1 VQLLVSWA
9 IVAISTL
16 YRRGTDDCAD
26 GEDCESEETSWW
38 IVSGSSAIN
47 ALGETVFI
55 LTVAASFLISFDS
68 YINAKARKPTLY
80 AILVI
85 NPDGGML
92 AFARAP
98 CATELPLTPFIVAAG
113 ALASAAVVRG
123 RTGINNVGVSHARFA
138 VWSQ

>member
-1 VQLLVSWA
+1 MQLLVSWA

-26 GEDCESEETSWW
+26 GEDCESEENSWW

-68 YINAKARKPTLY
+68 YINAKAR
-80 AILVI
+80 
-85 NPDGGML
+85 
-92 AFARAP
+92 
-98 CATELPLTPFIVAAG
+98 
-113 ALASAAVVRG
+113 
-123 RTGINNVGVSHARFA
+123 
-138 VWSQ
+138 

>member
-1 VQLLVSWA
+1 MQLLVSWA

-26 GEDCESEETSWW
+26 GEDCESEENSWW

-68 YINAKARKPTLY
+68 YINAKAREPTLSCHPCY
-80 AILVI
+80 KSRWWHAGIRPRTLRHGAATHAVHC
-85 NPDGGML
+85 GGRG
-92 AFARAP
+92 AGVSCGRARAHW
-98 CATELPLTPFIVAAG
+98 
-113 ALASAAVVRG
+113 
-123 RTGINNVGVSHARFA
+123 N
-138 VWSQ
+138 Q